1 MRGARGGRGFPEHGA
16 AATYDRKPVRVRR
29 GRATV
34 TGERA
39 SLEPLPV
46 WGGKAEGSVDPGARI
61 LRVAIVRPGAQ
72 DPEEVRLVAAARLV
86 VDDLHGRRHL
96 TRFPGH

>member
-1 MRGARGGRGFPEHGA
+1 VHGA
-16 AATYDRKPVRVRR
+16 AATYDRKPVEVRR

-61 LRVAIVRPGAQ
+61 LRVASSDPGRRT
-72 DPEEVRLVAAARLV
+72 PRRLRLVAAACLV
-86 VDDLHGRRHL
+86 VDEVHGRRHSL
-96 TRFPGH
+96 RFPWH